1 MLHSLLITNT
11 PIMYSFELTT
21 LSSIF
26 LMPFSLKFACCSFS
40 HGMAWERSRAC
51 VEVNTRGMVAGREG
65 EWSTSV
71 EGYTS
76 RISYGVRGRD
86 GRRRWR
92 EKHL

>member
-1 MLHSLLITNT
+1 
-11 PIMYSFELTT
+11 
-21 LSSIF
+21 
-26 LMPFSLKFACCSFS
+26 
-40 HGMAWERSRAC
+40 MAWERSRAC

-76 RISYGVRGRD
+76 RISYGGREMEGERD
-86 GRRRWR
+86 GGGERWKGRWR